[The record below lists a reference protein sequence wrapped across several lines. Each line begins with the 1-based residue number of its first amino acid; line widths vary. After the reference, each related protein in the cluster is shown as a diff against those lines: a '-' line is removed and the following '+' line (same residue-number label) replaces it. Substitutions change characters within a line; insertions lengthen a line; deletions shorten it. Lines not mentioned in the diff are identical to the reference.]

1 MPSTLYEFDPV
12 TFITTGCIGE
22 PGHRV
27 FYLQAQKSDDQVLT
41 LLIEKQQVEALATG
55 IEQFLKELQD
65 KMPTLEEASTEY
77 NARAMQL
84 KTPVDPAFRI
94 GQLGLGYDADRDLL
108 VIVAQEVLTEGRDPE
123 EVAVARLF
131 ATRSQLRALGE
142 YGRTLIKQGRPICP
156 LCGQPIDPAGHFC
169 PRSNGHAH

>member
-1 MPSTLYEFDPV
+1 MPGTLYELDPV
-12 TFITTGCIGE
+12 AFITTGCIGE

-27 FYLQAQKSDDQVLT
+27 FYLQAQKSGEEVLT
-41 LLIEKQQVEALATG
+41 LLIEKQQVEALASG

-65 KMPTLEEASTEY
+65 KMPTLAEASGDYT
-77 NARAMQL
+77 ARAMEL

-108 VIVAQEVLTEGRDPE
+108 VIVAQEVLIEGRDPE

-142 YGRTLIKQGRPICP
+142 YGQTLVKQGRPICP
-156 LCGQPIDPAGHFC
+156 LCGQPMDPNGHFC

>member
-1 MPSTLYEFDPV
+1 MPGTLYEFDPV

-27 FYLQAQKSDDQVLT
+27 FYLQAQKSGEVLT
-41 LLIEKQQVEALATG
+41 LLIEKQQVEALANG
-55 IEQFLKELQD
+55 IEQFLKELQE
-65 KMPTLEEASTEY
+65 KIPALTEASADY

-84 KTPVDPAFRI
+84 KPPIDPAFRI

-108 VIVAQEVLTEGRDPE
+108 VIVAQEVLVEGRDPE

-131 ATRSQLRALGE
+131 ATRSQLRALGA
-142 YGRTLIKQGRPICP
+142 YGRTLVRQGRPICP
-156 LCGQPIDPAGHFC
+156 LCGQPIDPEGHFC